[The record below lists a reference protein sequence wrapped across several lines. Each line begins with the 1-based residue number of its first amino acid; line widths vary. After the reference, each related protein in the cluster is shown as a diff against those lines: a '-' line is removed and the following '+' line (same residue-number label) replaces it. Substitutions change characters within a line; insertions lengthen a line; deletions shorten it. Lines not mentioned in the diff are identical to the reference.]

1 MPIAGA
7 GRAIAG
13 PPAEILNPTAVD
25 DIKCGIGFDT
35 VVSVMSYYI
44 YKFKSLVVLKFAPGR
59 FTPEYSNDL
68 GLTTFST
75 CETIRE

>member
-35 VVSVMSYYI
+35 VVSVMSYYT
-44 YKFKSLVVLKFAPGR
+44 YKFKSLVVLKFARGR
-59 FTPEYSNDL
+59 RVADL
-68 GLTTFST
+68 LPSTLTIQIDKISKV
-75 CETIRE
+75 